1 MPEYNPPGTVPNFSI
16 GDSMAAR
23 DRNPNA
29 RLGKYRDKR
38 APERTPEPFGY
49 EAASGS
55 GQFVVQKHAATRMH
69 YDLRLEHEGVLL
81 SWAVP
86 QGFSLDPAVK
96 RLAVQTEDHPIEY
109 ADFEG
114 VIPAGN
120 YGAGAMIVWDKGSFV
135 AVEDIAE
142 GLKKGKLLVAF
153 NGYKLRGEWA
163 LVRTKPSVRRRSSSL
178 GAETKHEWLLIKHRD
193 AWSRADDDQEHDFG
207 EGSVLSGLTVQ
218 QLGAG
223 EDGGEEVR
231 ALLDEWG
238 VAQSRLEGADVDLM
252 LATVAEAP
260 FSRPGWLFELK
271 YDGYRLLAEKRDGR
285 AALYYRSGLNA
296 TDVFPEIARAVTALP
311 FERLVL
317 DGEVTVPDESGK
329 PSFSRL
335 QKRGRLSRAPDIA
348 AAAVQLPA
356 ALFCFDLLGF
366 DDYDLRP
373 LPLEQRK
380 EILRA
385 VLPASGSLQYADHV
399 EERGEAL
406 YAQVVKMGLEGLVAK
421 KAGARYRGGRSAS
434 WLKIRAEKVEDFV
447 VVGSTAPQGMRTA
460 FGALHMAAYRPAVPG
475 SEPGEAGDEDPGE
488 VRDEDPGELVYVGRV
503 GSGFSDDL
511 LDELGSRLAAAA
523 VDGVEELH
531 MSGPVPDD
539 PDSTW
544 VEPTVVAEVR
554 YKEITEDGHLRQP
567 VFLRLRDDKPAHEC
581 ALPSARATPQGKADE
596 PDEPAAG
603 DAGPGRIGGIGV
615 GAPRLQLSN
624 LDKVF
629 WPDEGYTKGDL
640 LDYYEA
646 IGEAL
651 LPYLADRPL
660 VLDRYPDGID
670 GKNFFQKDAPGFV
683 PSWIRTVPIDEGEGK
698 RNNYLICDS
707 VESLLYIINLGA
719 IPLHVWSSRVDD
731 LESPDWCT
739 LDLDPK
745 EAPFSQVVEV
755 ARGVRSICQEIDL
768 PCYPK
773 TSGKTGMH
781 LLVPLGRR
789 FSHEQ
794 SKLLGEL
801 IARVAVAEMPQIA
814 TVVRSP
820 SGRGAR
826 VYIDFVQNG
835 RGRLLVAPYSAR
847 PMPGGTVSAP
857 LRWRE
862 VNGRLDMHKF
872 TLDTL
877 PRRVKRMKQDPCA
890 QVLEDEPDLETA
902 LAKLGERLL

>member
-1 MPEYNPPGTVPNFSI
+1 
-16 GDSMAAR
+16 MAAR
-23 DRNPNA
+23 DRNENA
-29 RLGKYRDKR
+29 RLDKYRDKR
-38 APERTPEPFGY
+38 APERTPEPFAYDAPTGR
-49 EAASGS
+49 

-114 VIPAGN
+114 VIPEGN

-153 NGYKLRGEWA
+153 HGYKLRGEWA
-163 LVRTKPSVRRRSSSL
+163 LVRTKPSVRKRSSTLS
-178 GAETKHEWLLIKHRD
+178 AETKNEWLLIKHRD
-193 AWSRADDDQEHDFG
+193 AWSREDDDEERGFG
-207 EGSVLSGLTVQ
+207 EESVLSGLTVE
-218 QLGAG
+218 QLGSG
-223 EDGGEEVR
+223 EDGGDQVR
-231 ALLDEWG
+231 ALLAQWG
-238 VAQSRLEGADVDLM
+238 AARRVVDGAEVELM
-252 LATVAEAP
+252 LATVADAP
-260 FSRPGWLFELK
+260 FSDPGWLFELK

-285 AALYYRSGLNA
+285 AMLYYRSGINA
-296 TDVFPEIARAVTALP
+296 TDVFPEIARAVAALP
-311 FERLVL
+311 FERFVV

-366 DDYDLRP
+366 DDYDLRR

-380 EILRA
+380 EALRH

-399 EERGEAL
+399 AERGEAL
-406 YAQVVKMGLEGLVAK
+406 YAQAVKMGLEGLVAK
-421 KAGARYRGGRSAS
+421 KAGARYRGGRSSS
-434 WLKIRAEKVEDFV
+434 WQKIRAEKIDDFV
-447 VVGSTAPQGMRTA
+447 VVGFTGPRGMRQG
-460 FGALHMAAYRPAVPG
+460 FGALHLAAYRAGEGGAVG
-475 SEPGEAGDEDPGE
+475 PGEGGE
-488 VRDEDPGELVYVGRV
+488 GPGELVYTGRV
-503 GSGFSDDL
+503 GSGFSDSR
-511 LDELGSRLAAAA
+511 LDQLGAQLAAAV
-523 VDGVEELH
+523 VDDVSVLEMG
-531 MSGPVPDD
+531 GPVPTSDD
-539 PDSTW
+539 DTW
-544 VEPTVVAEVR
+544 VEPSLVAEVR
-554 YKEITEDGHLRQP
+554 YKEITADGHLRQP
-567 VFLRLRDDKPAHEC
+567 VFLRLRDDKLPAEC
-581 ALPSARATPQGKADE
+581 PL
-596 PDEPAAG
+596 PAARPATETEG
-603 DAGPGRIGGIGV
+603 EAPAAAEPSGPGRIGGIGI

-624 LDKVF
+624 LDKIF

-646 IGEAL
+646 IGESL

-670 GKNFFQKDAPGFV
+670 GKNFFQKDAPNFV

-731 LESPDWCT
+731 LEHPDWCT

-745 EAPFSQVVEV
+745 EAPFSRVVEV
-755 ARGVRSICQEIDL
+755 ARGVGALCKEIDL

-789 FSHEQ
+789 FNHEQ

-801 IARVAVAEMPQIA
+801 IARVAVAEMPEIA

-820 SGRGAR
+820 AGRGER

-835 RGRLLVAPYSAR
+835 RGRLLVTPYSAR

-857 LRWRE
+857 LGWRE
-862 VNGRLDMHKF
+862 VNSKLDLRRF
-872 TLDTL
+872 TLKTL
-877 PRRVKRMKQDPCA
+877 PRRVKRMKQDPCV
-890 QVLEDEPDLETA
+890 QVLDDAPDLEAA
-902 LAKLGERLL
+902 LAKLGERLH

>member
-1 MPEYNPPGTVPNFSI
+1 
-16 GDSMAAR
+16 MAAR
-23 DRNPNA
+23 DRNVNA
-29 RLGKYRDKR
+29 RLDKYRDKR
-38 APERTPEPFGY
+38 APERTPEPFAYDGP
-49 EAASGS
+49 AAG

-69 YDLRLEHEGVLL
+69 YDLRLEHQGALL

-135 AVEDIAE
+135 AVEDLAE

-153 NGYKLRGEWA
+153 HGYKLRGEWA
-163 LVRTKPSVRRRSSSL
+163 LVRTKPSVRKRSSSL
-178 GAETKHEWLLIKHRD
+178 GAETKREWLLIKHRD
-193 AWSRADDDQEHDFG
+193 AWSREDDDEEHDFG
-207 EGSVLSGLTVQ
+207 EGSVLSGLTVE

-223 EDGGEEVR
+223 EDGGDEVR
-231 ALLDEWG
+231 ALLDQWG
-238 VAQSRLEGADVDLM
+238 AARRVVDGAEVELM
-252 LATVAEAP
+252 LATVADSP

-285 AALYYRSGLNA
+285 ATLYYRSGIHA
-296 TDVFPEIARAVTALP
+296 TDVFPEIARAVAALP
-311 FERLVL
+311 FERFVI

-348 AAAVQLPA
+348 AAAVGLPA
-356 ALFCFDLLGF
+356 ALFCFDLLGL
-366 DDYDLRP
+366 DDYDLRR

-380 EILRA
+380 EALRH
-385 VLPASGSLQYADHV
+385 VLPAKGALQYADHV
-399 EERGEAL
+399 AERGEAL
-406 YAQVVKMGLEGLVAK
+406 YAEVVKMGLEGLVAK
-421 KAGARYRGGRSAS
+421 KAAARYRGGRSSS
-434 WLKIRAEKVEDFV
+434 WQKIRAEKTDDFV
-447 VVGSTAPQGMRTA
+447 VVGFTAPQGMRQG
-460 FGALHMAAYRPAVPG
+460 FGALHVAAYRA
-475 SEPGEAGDEDPGE
+475 GEGGGGPGE
-488 VRDEDPGELVYVGRV
+488 VGAEGPGELVYAGRV
-503 GSGFSDDL
+503 GSGFSDSQ
-511 LDELGSRLAAAA
+511 LDQLGGQLAAATIDDVSA
-523 VDGVEELH
+523 LEMG
-531 MSGPVPDD
+531 GPVPISDHD
-539 PDSTW
+539 TW
-544 VEPTVVAEVR
+544 VEPSLVAEIR

-567 VFLRLRDDKPAHEC
+567 VFLRLRDDKPPAECVLPVAH
-581 ALPSARATPQGKADE
+581 ARADGET
-596 PDEPAAG
+596 DEPAVAPAV

-624 LDKVF
+624 LDKIF

-640 LDYYEA
+640 LGYYEA
-646 IGEAL
+646 IAGSL

-660 VLDRYPDGID
+660 VLDRFPDGIG
-670 GKNFFQKDAPGFV
+670 GKNFFQKDAPNFV
-683 PSWIRTVPIDEGEGK
+683 PSWIRTVPIEEGGGK

-731 LESPDWCT
+731 LEHPDWCT

-755 ARGVRSICQEIDL
+755 ARGVHAICEEIGL

-789 FSHEQ
+789 FNHEQ
-794 SKLLGEL
+794 AKLLGEL
-801 IARVAVAEMPQIA
+801 IARVAATDMSEIA

-820 SGRGAR
+820 AGRGER

-835 RGRLLVAPYSAR
+835 RGRLLVAPYSVR

-862 VNGRLDMHKF
+862 VNSKLDLHKF
-872 TLDTL
+872 TLKTL
-877 PRRVKRMKQDPCA
+877 PRRVKRMKQDPCV
-890 QVLEDEPDLETA
+890 QVLDDAPDLEAA
-902 LAKLGERLL
+902 LAKLGERADLKRGCQ